1 MYIGNPVYKK
11 KDPVTEMIGF
21 DELPEDI
28 EYRIDGQVVTR
39 RQYKKHRNTHTHSLT
54 HTHRW

>member
-39 RQYKKHRNTHTHSLT
+39 RQ
-54 HTHRW
+54 